1 MSVLWRTV
9 GDNRPTVQPIAR
21 STPRGA
27 RMLTTQ
33 PRTRRFARSEPDE
46 RLVER
51 VRAGDREAF
60 EEVYERHA
68 SGLVSFCRHLLG
80 NMEEAE
86 DAVQHTF
93 LAAHR
98 AMLADDRELH
108 LKAWLYTIARN
119 RCLSMLRGRRERPGL
134 DDELEHGL
142 STAGLAVEVEHREDL
157 RALLADLAHLPH
169 DQRAAL
175 LLAELGAHTHDEIA
189 QVLDVRRDKVK
200 ALVFQAREG
209 LIAAREARETPCRE
223 IREQLATARGAA
235 LRRGNLRRHLDVCAG
250 CRAFR
255 EDVQHQRAA
264 LAILLPVVP
273 SLALKHAVLGGAT
286 AGAAGFGG
294 GAAAGGAKAI
304 ATKVLAA
311 AALAGGAGGTGY
323 VAVHELHHPVRL
335 PALSASAGPT
345 QLLRPHT
352 RPVALRVVRTPS
364 VSATPLRAPRV
375 HHARAVHHRRAHK
388 AAAHHRRAPARRA
401 VAPAPPA
408 ATVVRHHARRHAR
421 PPGRAPRGR
430 PAPPPP
436 RPAGV
441 SPPPPPPPARHAGRG
456 RGREAHAPPAPIAQG
471 PQVATPAPAPAD
483 DGDDQGDDED
493 DQGDE

>member
-1 MSVLWRTV
+1 MHRED
-9 GDNRPTVQPIAR
+9 GI
-21 STPRGA
+21 STPAA
-27 RMLTTQ
+27 R
-33 PRTRRFARSEPDE
+33 PRRFVRSQPDE
-46 RLVER
+46 RLVEL
-51 VRAGDREAF
+51 VRAGDAAAF
-60 EEVYERHA
+60 EAIYDRY
-68 SGLVSFCRHLLG
+68 SRGLVAFCRHLLG
-80 NMEEAE
+80 SMEEAE

-108 LKAWLYTIARN
+108 LKAGLYTIARN

-255 EDVQHQRAA
+255 EEVQRQRAA
-264 LAILLPVVP
+264 LAIILPVVP
-273 SLALKHAVLGGAT
+273 SLALKHAVLGGVAVGFGHST
-286 AGAAGFGG
+286 ASSVGAAGGK
-294 GAAAGGAKAI
+294 AAA
-304 ATKVLAA
+304 TKLLAVI
-311 AALAGGAGGTGY
+311 ALAGSAGGTGF
-323 VAVHELHHPVRL
+323 VAV
-335 PALSASAGPT
+335 
-345 QLLRPHT
+345 
-352 RPVALRVVRTPS
+352 
-364 VSATPLRAPRV
+364 
-375 HHARAVHHRRAHK
+375 
-388 AAAHHRRAPARRA
+388 
-401 VAPAPPA
+401 
-408 ATVVRHHARRHAR
+408 
-421 PPGRAPRGR
+421 
-430 PAPPPP
+430 
-436 RPAGV
+436 
-441 SPPPPPPPARHAGRG
+441 
-456 RGREAHAPPAPIAQG
+456 
-471 PQVATPAPAPAD
+471 
-483 DGDDQGDDED
+483 
-493 DQGDE
+493 